1 MGKGESEVSVVLEK
15 ELKEITDRYYKDPE
29 DFIKIEALKIFYE
42 STDDEERL
50 RVLELLNKI
59 G

>member
-1 MGKGESEVSVVLEK
+1 VVLEK
-15 ELKEITDRYYKDPE
+15 ELKEIADRYYKDPE